1 MIFVYY
7 INRSMAYYQKAT
19 GKFLPNK
26 VFYERDVIQEFCKK
40 NNIHFLD
47 ISKDLIDYVIQ
58 LKTNDN
64 ENYNSLPFLKR
75 DAHLSPV
82 GNSIVANSII
92 NKLRKIEK

>member
-1 MIFVYY
+1 MVFVYY

-19 GKFLPNK
+19 GKFLPDT
-26 VFYERDVIQEFCKK
+26 VYYERDIIQEFCKK

-58 LKTNDN
+58 LKTYDD
-64 ENYNSLPFLKR
+64 ENYDSLPFLKR

-82 GNSIVANSII
+82 GNSIVAKLII
-92 NKLRKIEK
+92 KKLKKI